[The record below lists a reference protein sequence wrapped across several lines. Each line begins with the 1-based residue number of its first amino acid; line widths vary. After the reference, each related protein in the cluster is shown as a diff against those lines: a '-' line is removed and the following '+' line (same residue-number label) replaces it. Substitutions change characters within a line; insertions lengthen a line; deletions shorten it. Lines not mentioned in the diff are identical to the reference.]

1 MEWLSWQAGLKTNKI
16 MEVEECKMQTS
27 LILMEVKALL
37 EAQKKVAIYVRGGSM
52 RPFLRDG
59 DKVVLIPANIRNV
72 KEGMIVLAQT
82 SLGTVL
88 HRVVSINSERVLLRG
103 DANLCQLEQANIENI
118 WGIVSDAYR
127 KENELNLYSYRMYV
141 AIRIWNWL
149 RPLRGGLLL
158 INDWWY
164 KKNGI

>member
-1 MEWLSWQAGLKTNKI
+1 
-16 MEVEECKMQTS
+16 
-27 LILMEVKALL
+27 
-37 EAQKKVAIYVRGGSM
+37 M

-72 KEGMIVLAQT
+72 KKGMIVLAQT

-118 WGIVSDAYR
+118 WGDSI
-127 KENELNLYSYRMYV
+127 
-141 AIRIWNWL
+141 
-149 RPLRGGLLL
+149 
-158 INDWWY
+158 
-164 KKNGI
+164 